1 MDLVEKYSLENV
13 ISLPK
18 GAFSDASIKSNI
30 LIVKRKQNK
39 SKNHIWYFDLLND
52 GFTLN
57 KARKKIHGQ
66 NDIDVLLSET
76 SLKIEDIDRLK
87 KINFD
92 ILYKEKIKRN
102 QYILLINQYKE
113 QVIDNFAFHKISLE
127 ELEKCNDIKF
137 LKGNGLSKTKIDG
150 NGKYECILYGELY
163 TLYDNL
169 FIEKIHSKTDL
180 KGKVLSQEG
189 DVLIPAT
196 TTADADGIAI
206 ARTLCKSNVNIGS
219 DINIIRIHNK
229 SRINPQYL
237 SLVLS
242 YPLKSELAKYARGAN
257 ILHLNIPDIKKIKI
271 PIPTLEEQKNMVRL
285 YQKKE
290 REIADCKNKIK
301 LLEIDM
307 KTSIENAFLIDL
319 LNVKG

>member
-1 MDLVEKYSLENV
+1 M
-13 ISLPK
+13 
-18 GAFSDASIKSNI
+18 
-30 LIVKRKQNK
+30 
-39 SKNHIWYFDLLND
+39 
-52 GFTLN
+52 
-57 KARKKIHGQ
+57 
-66 NDIDVLLSET
+66 
-76 SLKIEDIDRLK
+76 
-87 KINFD
+87 
-92 ILYKEKIKRN
+92 
-102 QYILLINQYKE
+102 
-113 QVIDNFAFHKISLE
+113 
-127 ELEKCNDIKF
+127 
-137 LKGNGLSKTKIDG
+137 KGNGLSKTKIDS

-163 TLYDNL
+163 TSYDNL
-169 FIEKIHSKTDL
+169 FIKKIHSKTDL
-180 KGKVLSQEG
+180 KGKILSQEG

-229 SRINPQYL
+229 SRINPRYL

-290 REIADCKNKIK
+290 QKIADCKNKIK

-307 KTSIENAFLIDL
+307 KDSIVNAFLIDL
-319 LNVKG
+319 SSVKG